1 MSVSLDCRCSSQRS
15 LRRTNNFAGRFGH
28 GVRHI
33 LIQISSLPCAPAC
46 SRANKFFLLSISF
59 FEISK
64 REFTSLWNPMRTE
77 WGNFVE
83 CLALDLLVS
92 VTDNWLTV
100 LPTFP
105 FLLFS
110 CYGFWNLFLVMLWG
124 WLCFPSDTEV
134 GDWTRSEHP
143 TPRPFRAMHTAEA
156 DSATYW
162 LGPCELVKNSLLGIQ
177 RGWYVTWGCWPGGH
191 GTPLFRSWWGHTVW
205 LCLSRTH
212 GE

>member
-156 DSATYW
+156 DFCHLLAGPLWVSEKFPAGDTKGLVCD
-162 LGPCELVKNSLLGIQ
+162 LGLLAWRAWNTLVQELVG
-177 RGWYVTWGCWPGGH
+177 PH
-191 GTPLFRSWWGHTVW
+191 GLVVF
-205 LCLSRTH
+205 
-212 GE
+212 E